1 MPAVDRPEPPYLQI
15 AGNIRDDIVSGRLKE
30 GDAVPSAREIARN
43 WNVAMATAMKVLS
56 TLRAEGLVR
65 AVRGVGTVVQTRTLH
80 RSAHDRTISIA
91 RTGKVYP
98 PGHYAK
104 IREAGLLPAPD
115 RVAGALGIDE
125 GAPVIRRRRTTYASE
140 GRPVSTS
147 VSWFDGA
154 VASKAPLLF
163 EPVRIVEGTVKY
175 VADRTGRVLTST
187 HSQHAA
193 GLAGAEDA
201 AELGVAEGSAILLSR
216 NRFISAEGDVLEY
229 GESAALPG
237 HWIFYEYNIEDGA

>member
-15 AGNIRDDIVSGRLKE
+15 AGSIRDDIVSGRLKE

-65 AVRGVGTVVQTRTLH
+65 AVRGIGTVVQTRALH
-80 RSAHDRTISIA
+80 RSAQDRTISIA

-104 IREAGLLPAPD
+104 IREAGLLPAPE
-115 RVAGALGIDE
+115 RVADALGIEE
-125 GAPVIRRRRTTYASE
+125 GAPAIRRRRTTYVGDE
-140 GRPVSTS
+140 QPVSTS

-154 VASKAPLLF
+154 LAAKAPLLF
-163 EPVRIVEGTVKY
+163 ETERIVEGTVKY
-175 VADRTGRVLTST
+175 VADRTGRVLSST
-187 HSQHAA
+187 RTQHAA
-193 GLAGAEDA
+193 GRADAEDA
-201 AELGVAEGSAILLSR
+201 AELGVPEETPILLSR
-216 NRFISAEGDVLEY
+216 NSFLSAEGDVLEY
-229 GESAALPG
+229 GESAALPD
-237 HWIFYEYNIEDGA
+237 HWVFYEYNIEDGA

>member
-1 MPAVDRPEPPYLQI
+1 LPAVDRPEPPYLQI

-65 AVRGVGTVVQTRTLH
+65 AVRGVGTVVQTRALH

-104 IREAGLLPAPD
+104 IREAGLLPAPE
-115 RVAGALGIDE
+115 RVADALGIEE
-125 GAPVIRRRRTTYASE
+125 GAPAIRRRRTTYAGNE
-140 GRPVSTS
+140 LPVSTS

-154 VASKAPLLF
+154 LAAKAPLLF
-163 EPVRIVEGTVKY
+163 ETARIVEGTVKY
-175 VADRTGRVLTST
+175 VADRTGRTLSATRT
-187 HSQHAA
+187 QHAA
-193 GLAGAEDA
+193 GLAGAEEV
-201 AELGVAEGSAILLSR
+201 AELGVPEGSAILLSR
-216 NRFISAEGDVLEY
+216 NRFLSAEGDVLEY
-229 GESAALPG
+229 GESAALPN
-237 HWIFYEYNIEDGA
+237 HWVFYEYNIEDGA

>member
-1 MPAVDRPEPPYLQI
+1 MPAVERPEPPYLQI

-65 AVRGVGTVVQTRTLH
+65 AVRGIGTVVQTRALH

-104 IREAGLLPAPD
+104 IREAGLVPAPE
-115 RVAGALGIDE
+115 RVADALGIDE
-125 GAPVIRRRRTTYASE
+125 GAPAIRRRRTTYAGDE
-140 GRPVSTS
+140 VPVSTS

-154 VASKAPLLF
+154 LAAKSPLLF
-163 EPVRIVEGTVKY
+163 ETRRIVEGTVKY
-175 VADRTGRVLTST
+175 VADQTGRVLTST
-187 HSQHAA
+187 HTQHAA

-201 AELGVAEGSAILLSR
+201 AELGVAEGTAILLSR
-216 NRFISAEGDVLEY
+216 NRFLSAEGDVLEY
-229 GESAALPG
+229 GESSALPNQ
-237 HWIFYEYNIEDGA
+237 WVFYEYNIEDGA

>member
-15 AGNIRDDIVSGRLKE
+15 AGSIRDDIVSGRLKE

-65 AVRGVGTVVQTRTLH
+65 AVRGVGTVVQTRALH
-80 RSAHDRTISIA
+80 RSAQDRTISIA

-115 RVAGALGIDE
+115 RVADALGIEE
-125 GAPVIRRRRTTYASE
+125 GAPAIRRRRTTYAGDE
-140 GRPVSTS
+140 QPVSTS

-154 VASKAPLLF
+154 LAAKAPLLF
-163 EPVRIVEGTVKY
+163 ETERIVEGTVKY
-175 VADRTGRVLTST
+175 VADRTGRVLSST
-187 HSQHAA
+187 RTQHAA
-193 GLAGAEDA
+193 GLADAEDA
-201 AELGVAEGSAILLSR
+201 AELGVPEGTAILLSR
-216 NRFISAEGDVLEY
+216 NRFLSAEGDVLEY
-229 GESAALPG
+229 GESAALPN
-237 HWIFYEYNIEDGA
+237 HWVFYEYNIEDGA

>member
-1 MPAVDRPEPPYLQI
+1 MPAVERPEPPYLQI

-65 AVRGVGTVVQTRTLH
+65 AVRGIGTVVQTRALH

-104 IREAGLLPAPD
+104 IREAGLVPAPE
-115 RVAGALGIDE
+115 RVADALGIDE
-125 GAPVIRRRRTTYASE
+125 GAPAIRRRRTTYAGDE
-140 GRPVSTS
+140 APVSTS

-154 VASKAPLLF
+154 LAAKSPLLF
-163 EPVRIVEGTVKY
+163 ETRRIVEGTVKY
-175 VADRTGRVLTST
+175 VADQTGRVLTST
-187 HSQHAA
+187 HTQHAA

-201 AELGVAEGSAILLSR
+201 AELGVAEGTAILLSR
-216 NRFISAEGDVLEY
+216 NRFLSAEGDVLEY
-229 GESAALPG
+229 GESSALPNQ
-237 HWIFYEYNIEDGA
+237 WVFYEYNIEDGA